1 MQFEIA
7 MALAKFSPGLCEN
20 SFIIFCR
27 AQRRL
32 ISGGPEFSRHHV
44 AQIDE
49 RAPVIASRI
58 LAPAGD
64 GEIFPATV
72 SAAGI
77 ADGDMIAT
85 IGKEL
90 NLRRTRRGTLED
102 PHDIFPLTK
111 TRSSFF
117 QLKVFGQDA
126 GLRFGKPLLQQ

>member
-1 MQFEIA
+1 MIGQGNATQLDVVFGRNAQLRMNLEIT
-7 MALAKFSPGLCEN
+7 MALAEFRPGLGEN
-20 SFIIFCR
+20 SFVIFCR

-32 ISGGPEFSRHHV
+32 ISGGPEFSRRRV

-77 ADGDMIAT
+77 ADGDVIAT
-85 IGKEL
+85 I
-90 NLRRTRRGTLED
+90 
-102 PHDIFPLTK
+102 
-111 TRSSFF
+111 
-117 QLKVFGQDA
+117 
-126 GLRFGKPLLQQ
+126 